1 MHCQNTK
8 EMHVGSA
15 GRQGQATFAVK
26 YLTSF
31 RGLLFTT
38 FLWDIAEEAVH
49 LSKVLQA
56 EFLTVT
62 AAAAAV
68 RKFEMQCLNMKAS
81 NGPRVNSFLKE
92 AVAGNVFREIAITRE
107 DSDVRQFEKTR
118 MSVLDENVHNMDE
131 RLHYLFNDPVVK
143 ASSVLDPDTWHE
155 DPEELASYGDDQ
167 LRVFSNRYQGQL
179 EKAGFRAESVHS
191 EWQGI
196 KSLVGLNMKHK
207 TTPDIYS
214 VLFSKHDKEFHNLLL
229 IAEIVFTWPLSTA
242 ACERGFSSMNR
253 TKTIQGSSQATRTLD
268 NNLRISIKFHSLHK
282 SERVN
287 AFIQ

>member
-38 FLWDIAEEAVH
+38 FMWDIAEEAVH

-68 RKFEMQCLNMKAS
+68 RKFEMQCLNMKVS
-81 NGPRVNSFLKE
+81 NGPRVNSFLKD
-92 AVAGNVFREIAITRE
+92 AGAGNVFREIAITRE

-118 MSVLDENVHNMDE
+118 MSVLDEIGHNMDE

-143 ASSVLDPDTWHE
+143 ASSVLHPDTWPE
-155 DPEELASYGDDQ
+155 DPEELASYGVDQ

-196 KSLVGLNMKHK
+196 KSLVGINMKHK

-214 VLFSKHDKEFHNLLL
+214 VLNMTRN
-229 IAEIVFTWPLSTA
+229 FTT
-242 ACERGFSSMNR
+242 CF
-253 TKTIQGSSQATRTLD
+253 
-268 NNLRISIKFHSLHK
+268 
-282 SERVN
+282 
-287 AFIQ
+287 